1 MINIRFTKSYII
13 KLERFDHMISP
24 AYYKQYLNKRVRF
37 EHPNLATS
45 SCGKVCR
52 ITAFNQLYV
61 YDFSTKSY
69 YLVDPSRDK
78 IKLFKSSEDTILGAR

>member
-1 MINIRFTKSYII
+1 
-13 KLERFDHMISP
+13 MISP

-52 ITAFNQLYV
+52 ITTFNQLYV